1 MSRWIWRI
9 ALVGALSLAVG
20 GCGREEPATN
30 GESVEEHLIRV
41 SGSDDVY
48 PLVQALARQFE
59 KNNAGYRV
67 TFAPPTHTRGGA
79 AGISL
84 GDTDIGLISRPLTA
98 TEKEPTSTYLHLAHD
113 LLVFATHRNV
123 PVKGLSR
130 QQVLDIYSGKITN
143 WGEVG
148 GDDAPIAVLERDEH
162 TSLKIVLRQH
172 LFGPSFAV
180 TPNAVVLERPEHMIT
195 SLAMVENA
203 IGYVSFGNAILSGQ
217 AINYLPIDGARPL
230 LEEVQKGRY
239 PYTRP
244 FGFLLGPKPSRATM
258 RFVRFMYSEEGRRT
272 MEGHGFAPVSIDLT
286 IAVLPEQDLLAQEQR
301 YAPLMDYL
309 SQHLGVQTTVQL
321 KLLPNYGEVIKK
333 FQEGQINAAF
343 LGSLAFALA
352 RAQAGVEPIARPE
365 RDGVSQYRGLIVA
378 RKDSGIKDWADLRG
392 KSFGLVDRATTA
404 GYLYPLIYFKEHGVN
419 RPEEYLGSIVYTG
432 SHDLLF
438 LKVYDGELDA
448 GAAKDLMLQQVAKT
462 SPKIKKDLRIL
473 AVSPPVPNNAFV
485 LSGDLDFPCFRCHE
499 LVPATSSETSVN
511 VPRQPEDLKQMIAE
525 LLLGLHE
532 SPEGRAVLEAL
543 GADRFVKTT
552 DADLREVNRMIRDAG
567 FDPKDYRP

>member
-1 MSRWIWRI
+1 
-9 ALVGALSLAVG
+9 
-20 GCGREEPATN
+20 
-30 GESVEEHLIRV
+30 
-41 SGSDDVY
+41 VY
-48 PLVQALARQFE
+48 PLVQALAHQFE
-59 KNNAGYRV
+59 KSHAGYRI

-79 AGISL
+79 AAVSL
-84 GDTDIGLISRPLTA
+84 GEADIGLISRPLTA
-98 TEKEPTSTYLHLAHD
+98 TEKEPTSTTYLHLAHD

-123 PVKGLSR
+123 DVKGLSR
-130 QQVLDIYSGKITN
+130 QQVLDIYSGKVTN
-143 WGEVG
+143 WGDVG
-148 GDDAPIAVLERDEH
+148 GDDAPITVLGRDEH
-162 TSLKIVLRQH
+162 TSLKIILRQH

-180 TPNAVVLERPEHMIT
+180 TPNAVVLERPEDMIT
-195 SLAMVENA
+195 SLAMVEKA
-203 IGYVSFGNAILSGQ
+203 IGYVSFGNAILSDQG
-217 AINYLPIDGARPL
+217 INYLAIDGVRPL
-230 LEEVQKGRY
+230 LEEVQKGHY

-272 MEGHGFAPVSIDLT
+272 IEGHGFVPVSMDLT

-301 YAPLMDYL
+301 YAPLVDYL
-309 SQHLGVQTTVQL
+309 SQHLGVQTTVEL

-365 RDGVSQYRGLIVA
+365 KDGVSQYRGLIVT

-404 GYLYPLIYFKEHGVN
+404 GYLYPLIYFHEHGVN

-438 LKVYDGELDA
+438 IKVYDGELDA

-462 SPKIKKDLRIL
+462 RPKIKEDLRIIAL
-473 AVSPPVPNNAFV
+473 SAPVPNNTFV
-485 LSGDLDFPCFRCHE
+485 MSSELDFPCFRCHE
-499 LVPATSSETSVN
+499 LVPATSSETSGN
-511 VPRQPEDLKQMIAE
+511 VPRRSEDLKEMIAE

-532 SPEGRAVLEAL
+532 SSVGREVLEAL

-552 DADLREVNRMIRDAG
+552 DADLREVNRMIQEAG